1 MTLDDVSGTVSDHS
15 AGERDLFQDRDPAQ
29 SSGQPSSQQSSTPQ
43 SPAQM
48 QDMFDDVV
56 QLPGH
61 HPVRVNRSRDAL
73 LTPFGKATLDNR
85 YLLEGESYQDLF
97 GRVSSYYGA
106 DPGHAQRLYDYMSRH
121 WFMPATPVLSN
132 GGTTRGLPIS
142 CFLNEANDSLRGIVD
157 LWNENVWLAS
167 KGGGIGS
174 YWGNL
179 RSIGENVGRNG
190 KTSGVIPFIRV
201 MDSLTLAI
209 SQGSLRRGSA
219 AVYLPVWHP
228 EIEEFIELRRP
239 TGGDPN
245 RKALNL
251 HHGVLVSDAFMR
263 AVAEDGEWALL
274 SPKDGAHI
282 RKISARSLWIR
293 ILTARMEQGEPYIIY
308 SDHVNNA
315 RPEHHKMAGLEVK
328 TSNLCAEITLP
339 TGMDHHGNERTAV
352 CCLSSL
358 NLETWDEWKDDPR
371 FIEDVMLF
379 LDNVLQDFI
388 DRAPDDME
396 RAKYAAS
403 RERSVGLG
411 VMGFHSFLQANNI
424 PFESVIAKVW
434 NKRIFKHIREQADL
448 ASRKLAELRG
458 PCPDAAEYG
467 FMERFSN
474 KLAIAPT
481 ASISIIAGNASPG
494 IEPIAANVF
503 LQKTLSGSFT
513 VRNRHLLKLLID
525 KGQNTEEVWS
535 SITLTKGSVQHLDFL
550 TQQEKD
556 VFKTAFELDQRWVVE
571 HAADRAG
578 YICQAQSINL
588 FLPADVHK
596 RDLHQIHYLA
606 WKRGVKSLYYCRSL
620 SIQRADTVSN
630 VLGKVDV
637 MADEPS
643 APAPA
648 PASPPASSNNYDECL
663 ACQ

>member
-1 MTLDDVSGTVSDHS
+1 MSLDDVSGTVSDRPVDDR
-15 AGERDLFQDRDPAQ
+15 GPFQDRDVDQ
-29 SSGQPSSQQSSTPQ
+29 TP
-43 SPAQM
+43 
-48 QDMFDDVV
+48 DMFDDVV

-97 GRVSSYYGA
+97 GRVASYYGA
-106 DPGHAQRLYDYMSRH
+106 DAGHAQRLYDYISRH

-228 EIEEFIELRRP
+228 EIEEFIEIRRP

-263 AVAEDGEWALL
+263 AVAEDAEWALL
-274 SPKDGAHI
+274 SPKDGAHV

-339 TGMDHHGNERTAV
+339 TGMDHHGKERTAV

-358 NLETWDEWKDDPR
+358 NLETWDDWKDDPL
-371 FIEDVMLF
+371 FIQDVMLF

-396 RAKYAAS
+396 RAKYAAA

-411 VMGFHSFLQANNI
+411 VMGFHSFLQAKEI

-434 NKRIFKHIREQADL
+434 NKRIFKHIREQADA
-448 ASRKLAELRG
+448 ASRTLAELRG
-458 PCPDAAEYG
+458 ACPDAAEYG
-467 FMERFSN
+467 IMERFSN

-525 KGQNTEEVWS
+525 KGRNTDEVWS

-571 HAADRAG
+571 HAADRAPF
-578 YICQAQSINL
+578 ICQAQSINL

-630 VLGKVDV
+630 ILGKSDV
-637 MADEPS
+637 MEQEGT
-643 APAPA
+643 PAA
-648 PASPPASSNNYDECL
+648 PASVPATSSSTDYDECL